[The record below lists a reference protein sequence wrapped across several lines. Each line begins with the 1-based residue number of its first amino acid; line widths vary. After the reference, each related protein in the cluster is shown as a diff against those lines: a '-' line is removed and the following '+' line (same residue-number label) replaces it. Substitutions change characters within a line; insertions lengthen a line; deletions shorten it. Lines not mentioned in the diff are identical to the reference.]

1 MTRVALVNLTTT
13 TKIGGVETFVWELA
27 RNLAL
32 RGVGVTVIGG
42 QSLAPPAQT
51 RAPGV
56 SVATVPYLDRAR
68 IRRIPLLGRRYGLTK
83 LLERLSFA
91 LRARAVIERGAF
103 DLVHIHKPFDFP
115 LAAWIGARTGAR
127 IIYSAH
133 GRDFFPGDRRFTR
146 AITTFTACSAYNAA
160 EVRARY
166 GREADVIYNGIDTEQ
181 FSPREA
187 DTAWRQQMTGDT
199 APVILWVGRLE
210 RWKGTIDA
218 LRALALLDFDFDC
231 PAHLVIVGDGPEAS
245 RLRDAARS
253 LGIAHRVHLLGACDH
268 ARLPGIY
275 ATADIVIGTS
285 FANETFGMALAEASA
300 CARPVVA
307 TRFGGF
313 PEVVREG
320 ETGLLVPPRDPQA
333 LAAALRTLLDDPE
346 RRRIMGEAGR
356 AHVVA
361 HFAWP
366 VVTDHV
372 LRLYR
377 ETLGED

>member
-27 RNLAL
+27 RNLAS
-32 RGVGVTVIGG
+32 RGARVTVIGG
-42 QSLAPPAQT
+42 QSLAPPA
-51 RAPGV
+51 REMIPGV
-56 SVATVPYLDRAR
+56 AVETVSYLDRAR

-91 LRARAVIERGAF
+91 PRAGAVIERGAF
-103 DLVHIHKPFDFP
+103 DIVHIHKPFDFP

-160 EVRARY
+160 EVRERY
-166 GREADVIYNGIDTEQ
+166 GREAAVIYNGIDTEQ
-181 FSPREA
+181 FSPRRA
-187 DTAWRQQMTGDT
+187 DPSWRQRITGGS

-218 LRALALLDFDFDC
+218 LRALALLDC
-231 PAHLVIVGDGPEAS
+231 PAYLVIVGDGPEAS

-253 LGIAHRVHLLGACDH
+253 LGVADRVHLLGACDH
-268 ARLPGIY
+268 ARLPEIY
-275 ATADIVIGTS
+275 AAADIVVGTS

-313 PEVVREG
+313 PEVVRDG

-333 LAAALRTLLDDPE
+333 LAAALRTLLHDPE
-346 RRRIMGEAGR
+346 RRRAMGEAGR

-361 HFAWP
+361 NFAWL

-377 ETLGED
+377 EALGED

>member
-1 MTRVALVNLTTT
+1 VTSVALVNLTTT

-32 RGVGVTVIGG
+32 RGIGVTVIGG
-42 QSLAPPAQT
+42 QSLALPAKKA
-51 RAPGV
+51 APGV
-56 SVATVPYLDRAR
+56 SVETVPYLDRAR

-83 LLERLSFA
+83 LLERLSFG
-91 LRARAVIERGAF
+91 LRARAVIEHGAF
-103 DLVHIHKPFDFP
+103 DIVHIHKPFDFP
-115 LAAWIGARTGAR
+115 LASWMSARTGAR
-127 IIYSAH
+127 ILYSAH

-160 EVRARY
+160 EVYERY
-166 GREADVIYNGIDTEQ
+166 GREAEVIYNGIDTER
-181 FSPREA
+181 FSPHEA
-187 DTAWRQQMTGDT
+187 DAAWRQRITGGA

-210 RWKGTIDA
+210 RWKGTIDV
-218 LRALALLDFDFDC
+218 LRALALLDC
-231 PAHLVIVGDGPEAS
+231 PAHLVIVGDGPELS

-253 LGIAHRVHLLGACDH
+253 LSVADRVHLLGACDH

-275 ATADIVIGTS
+275 AAADIVIGTS

-313 PEVVREG
+313 PEVVRDG
-320 ETGLLVPPRDPQA
+320 VTGLLVPPRDPQA
-333 LAAALRTLLDDPE
+333 LAAALRSLLHDPE
-346 RRRIMGEAGR
+346 RRTRMGEAGR

-372 LRLYR
+372 LRLY
-377 ETLGED
+377 EAALSED

>member
-27 RNLAL
+27 GHLAR
-32 RGVGVTVIGG
+32 RGLSVTVVGG
-42 QSLAPPAQT
+42 ASASSPTRQT
-51 RAPGV
+51 TP
-56 SVATVPYLDRAR
+56 SVHIETVPYLDRAQ
-68 IRRIPLLGRRYGLTK
+68 IRRIPVLGQRYGLTK

-91 LRARAVIERGAF
+91 RHARGLIERGDF
-103 DLVHIHKPFDFP
+103 DIIHIHKPFDFP
-115 LAAWIGARTGAR
+115 LAAWIGRRTGTR
-127 IIYSAH
+127 IVYSSH
-133 GRDFFPGDRRFTR
+133 GRDFFPGDRRFT
-146 AITTFTACSAYNAA
+146 ASIQTFTACSAYNAA

-166 GREADVIYNGIDTEQ
+166 GRDAEVIYNGIDTEQ
-181 FSPREA
+181 FSPRA
-187 DTAWRQQMTGDT
+187 PDTEWRQTIT
-199 APVILWVGRLE
+199 SEPTPLILWVGRLE

-218 LRALALLDFDFDC
+218 LRALALLGC
-231 PAHLVIVGDGPEAS
+231 PAHLAIVGEGPEMS
-245 RLRDAARS
+245 RLHGAARS
-253 LGIAHRVHLLGACDH
+253 LGIADRIHLLGACDH

-275 ATADIVIGTS
+275 ASADIVIGTS

-300 CARPVVA
+300 CARPVIA

-313 PEVVREG
+313 PEVVRDG
-320 ETGLLVPPRDPQA
+320 ESGLLVPPRDPHA
-333 LAAALRTLLDDPE
+333 LAAALRTLLRDPA
-346 RRRIMGEAGR
+346 RGRAMGEAGR

-377 ETLGED
+377 EALDAD

>member
-1 MTRVALVNLTTT
+1 MDVTRVALVNLTTT

-32 RGVGVTVIGG
+32 RDIGVTVIGG
-42 QSLAPPAQT
+42 QSHSPPA
-51 RAPGV
+51 RKMIPGV
-56 SVATVPYLDRAR
+56 LVETVPYLDRAR

-83 LLERLSFA
+83 LLERLSFG
-91 LRARAVIERGAF
+91 LRARTVIEHGMF
-103 DLVHIHKPFDFP
+103 DIVHIHKPFDFP
-115 LAAWIGARTGAR
+115 LATWIGTRTGAR

-166 GREADVIYNGIDTEQ
+166 DRAAHVIYNGIDIER

-187 DTAWRQQMTGDT
+187 DMAWRQRITGGS

-218 LRALALLDFDFDC
+218 LRALALLDC
-231 PAHLVIVGDGPEAS
+231 PAHLVIVGDGPESS
-245 RLRDAARS
+245 RLHDAARS
-253 LGIAHRVHLLGACDH
+253 LGIAHRVHLLGARDH
-268 ARLPGIY
+268 ATLSDVY
-275 ATADIVIGTS
+275 ASADIVVGTS

-320 ETGLLVPPRDPQA
+320 KTGLLIPPRDPQA
-333 LAAALRTLLDDPE
+333 LAAALRRLLHDPE
-346 RRRIMGEAGR
+346 QRRAMGEAGR

-361 HFAWP
+361 HFSWP

-372 LRLYR
+372 LRLYG
-377 ETLGED
+377 EALGED

>member
-13 TKIGGVETFVWELA
+13 TKVGGVETFVWELA

-32 RGVGVTVIGG
+32 RGVVVTVIGG
-42 QSLAPPAQT
+42 QSLSPPA
-51 RAPGV
+51 RKMAPGL
-56 SVATVPYLDRAR
+56 SVETVPYLDRDR
-68 IRRIPLLGRRYGLTK
+68 IRRIPMLGRRYGLTK
-83 LLERLSFA
+83 LLERLSFG
-91 LRARAVIERGAF
+91 LRAHTMIERGMF
-103 DLVHIHKPFDFP
+103 DIVHIHKPFDFP
-115 LAAWIGARTGAR
+115 LATWIGARTGAR
-127 IIYSAH
+127 VIYSAH
-133 GRDFFPGDRRFTR
+133 GRDFFPGDRHFTR

-166 GREADVIYNGIDTEQ
+166 SRNADIIYNGIDTKQ
-181 FSPREA
+181 FSPRRA
-187 DTAWRQQMTGDT
+187 DPSWRQRITGGT

-218 LRALALLDFDFDC
+218 LRALALLDF

-253 LGIAHRVHLLGACDH
+253 LGVADRVHLLGTCDH
-268 ARLPGIY
+268 ARLPDLY
-275 ATADIVIGTS
+275 AAAEIVIGTS
-285 FANETFGMALAEASA
+285 FANETFGMALAEGSA

-313 PEVVREG
+313 PEVVRDG
-320 ETGLLVPPRDPQA
+320 VTGLLVPPRDPQA
-333 LAAALRTLLDDPE
+333 LAQAIRTLLADPE
-346 RRRIMGEAGR
+346 RRTRMGDAGR

-361 HFAWP
+361 NFAWP

-372 LRLYR
+372 LQLYR
-377 ETLGED
+377 EALDED

>member
-32 RGVGVTVIGG
+32 RGIGVTVIGG
-42 QSLAPPAQT
+42 QSRALPAKKA
-51 RAPGV
+51 APGV
-56 SVATVPYLDRAR
+56 SVETVPYLDRAR

-83 LLERLSFA
+83 LLERLSFG
-91 LRARAVIERGAF
+91 LRARAVIEHGAF
-103 DLVHIHKPFDFP
+103 DIVHIHKPFDFP
-115 LAAWIGARTGAR
+115 LASWISARTGAR
-127 IIYSAH
+127 ILYSAH
-133 GRDFFPGDRRFTR
+133 GRDFFPGDRRFIR

-160 EVRARY
+160 EVYERY
-166 GREADVIYNGIDTEQ
+166 GRAAEVIYNGIDTEW
-181 FSPREA
+181 FSPHEA
-187 DTAWRQQMTGDT
+187 DAAWRQHITGGA

-218 LRALALLDFDFDC
+218 LRALALLDC
-231 PAHLVIVGDGPEAS
+231 PAHLVIVGDGPELS

-253 LGIAHRVHLLGACDH
+253 LNVADRVHLLGACDH

-275 ATADIVIGTS
+275 AAADIVIGTS

-313 PEVVREG
+313 PEVVRDG
-320 ETGLLVPPRDPQA
+320 VTGLLVPPRDPQA
-333 LAAALRTLLDDPE
+333 LAAALRSLLHDPE
-346 RRRIMGEAGR
+346 RRTRMGEAGR

-372 LRLYR
+372 LRLY
-377 ETLGED
+377 EAALSED